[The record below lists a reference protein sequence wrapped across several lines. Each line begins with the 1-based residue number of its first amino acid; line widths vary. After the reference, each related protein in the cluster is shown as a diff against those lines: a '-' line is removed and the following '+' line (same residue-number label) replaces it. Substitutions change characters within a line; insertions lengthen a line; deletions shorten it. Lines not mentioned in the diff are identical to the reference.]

1 METKQQL
8 GARGERR
15 AERYLANL
23 GYGFVAANYRTRFG
37 EIDLIMRDGD
47 TLVFVEVKTRRARHQ
62 GYPEEAVTWFKLRH
76 TVKAAE
82 AYCIAQKYKGNW
94 RIDVVGIDSTNLTHL
109 RNVTAH
115 L

>member
-1 METKQQL
+1 MLSKQQL
-8 GARGERR
+8 GAAGERR
-15 AERYLANL
+15 AQQYLANL

-82 AYCIAQKYKGNW
+82 AYRIAYKHTGPW
-94 RIDVVGIDSTNLTHL
+94 RIDVVALSPDRIEHI
-109 RNVTAH
+109 RNITQ
-115 L
+115 

>member
-1 METKQQL
+1 MLSKQQL
-8 GARGERR
+8 GAAGERR

-23 GYGFVAANYRTRFG
+23 GYGFVTANYRTRYG
-37 EIDLIMRDGD
+37 EIDLIMRDGA

-76 TVKAAE
+76 TVRAAQ
-82 AYCIAQKYKGNW
+82 AYCQGIKYRGPW
-94 RIDVVGIDSTNLTHL
+94 RIDVVAVTGSGVRHL
-109 RNVTAH
+109 QNVTAH